1 MEWSNYLRSLE
12 HIYKIEFDSTLKNT
26 IKNYFTEE
34 LSLFTEQDMF
44 ERTIQT
50 RQSYGISKIKREKIK

>member
-12 HIYKIEFDSTLKNT
+12 HIYKIEIDSTIKNT

-34 LSLFTEQDMF
+34 PDLFTEQDMF
-44 ERTIQT
+44 ERTIQI